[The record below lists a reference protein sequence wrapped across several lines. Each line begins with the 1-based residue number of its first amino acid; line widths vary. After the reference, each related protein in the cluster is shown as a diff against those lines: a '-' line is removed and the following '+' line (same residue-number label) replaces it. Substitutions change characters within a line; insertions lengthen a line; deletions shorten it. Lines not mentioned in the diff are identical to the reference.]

1 MFLIFG
7 SDNIAC
13 RLAEW
18 IGSTSRVRLI
28 GLANQLTGI
37 ANVEIVTLPTE
48 MELHEMPLPDHQPT
62 AILILEEIICDD
74 DPVNSLKQIWP
85 ESPILSTV
93 ELEGCELISVDD
105 LTVGLL
111 KEKLKT
117 IDRKQGASDV
127 MKKLHEKD
135 NSKILI
141 VCHDNPDPDS
151 LASAMAMKHI
161 CESIGHEATIV
172 HGGIIEH
179 QQNRGM
185 VKLLDLELRRIILD
199 WEIEDLIKEFD
210 MVMCVDFNKAGAN
223 NILPSSCHPTIVIDH
238 HTSEIRP
245 NGEVILVRPEFAA
258 TSSLVAT
265 IAMTS
270 GMEITKEIATALTFG
285 IRTDTLGFTR
295 SFNELDL
302 KALSWLR
309 EWVDW
314 NLLRSF
320 ESPPR
325 SKEVLEI
332 FRLALNE
339 LETYDNLMLV
349 PIRNLAN
356 RDALS
361 QVADFLLPSEGVEI
375 VVTYGVRRNKII
387 LSARSSNQEINIGTI
402 LESSF
407 DEGRAGGHKVMAGGQ
422 IPFEDINASND
433 DEAMENIHEILKN
446 IFLGA

>member
-1 MFLIFG
+1 
-7 SDNIAC
+7 
-13 RLAEW
+13 
-18 IGSTSRVRLI
+18 
-28 GLANQLTGI
+28 
-37 ANVEIVTLPTE
+37 
-48 MELHEMPLPDHQPT
+48 
-62 AILILEEIICDD
+62 
-74 DPVNSLKQIWP
+74 
-85 ESPILSTV
+85 
-93 ELEGCELISVDD
+93 
-105 LTVGLL
+105 
-111 KEKLKT
+111 
-117 IDRKQGASDV
+117 
-127 MKKLHEKD
+127 
-135 NSKILI
+135 
-141 VCHDNPDPDS
+141 
-151 LASAMAMKHI
+151 
-161 CESIGHEATIV
+161 
-172 HGGIIEH
+172 
-179 QQNRGM
+179 
-185 VKLLDLELRRIILD
+185 
-199 WEIEDLIKEFD
+199 
-210 MVMCVDFNKAGAN
+210 
-223 NILPSSCHPTIVIDH
+223 
-238 HTSEIRP
+238 
-245 NGEVILVRPEFAA
+245 
-258 TSSLVAT
+258 
-265 IAMTS
+265 MTS

-433 DEAMENIHEILKN
+433 DEAMENIREILKK
-446 IFLGA
+446 IFLGV